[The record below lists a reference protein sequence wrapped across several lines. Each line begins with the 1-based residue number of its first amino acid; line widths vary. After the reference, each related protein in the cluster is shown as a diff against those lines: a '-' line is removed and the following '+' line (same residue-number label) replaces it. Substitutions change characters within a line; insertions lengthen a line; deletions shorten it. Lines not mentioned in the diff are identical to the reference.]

1 MIERLFE
8 DTLPPQASGEL
19 AELRQKDNYMPPFRT
34 VRRRVIDDWHEGR
47 MTIDAMVVVRV
58 GEAEETG
65 AASGVG
71 VVNALDL
78 ALRKALLKYF
88 PFLGSVKVVETYI
101 HGSGDSTEAEMVSVK
116 KFGDG
121 KRIWAT
127 LAKSADTVEA
137 AWQSLVDGYE
147 WYIYDEQR
155 RHVR

>member
-1 MIERLFE
+1 MVDRLFD
-8 DTLPPQASGEL
+8 DTSTPQASREL
-19 AELRQKDNYMPPFRT
+19 ASLRQSGDYVAPFQT
-34 VRRRVIDDWHEGR
+34 IRRRVIDDLHEGR

-58 GEAEETG
+58 DEAEETG

-78 ALRKALLKYF
+78 ALRKALLKHF
-88 PFLGSVKVVETYI
+88 PFLDSVHVVETYI

-121 KRIWAT
+121 KRLWTT
-127 LAKSADTVEA
+127 LAKSADTIEA

-147 WYIYDEQR
+147 WRIYDER
-155 RHVR
+155 RRYLR